1 MSIIL
6 AEAEKGRLINVFQAF
21 AMNIYESLLTCLQKS
36 DGVIMSL
43 YYGGVGSTDVCC
55 IELAFLEIEP
65 RLRRMLAENRAALPH
80 KKHCLWD
87 GKCSY
92 LPRNA

>member
-36 DGVIMSL
+36 DGSYEFVL
-43 YYGGVGSTDVCC
+43 WWCGGASQLMVSSIFQRFSARDPQSSANGVSVH
-55 IELAFLEIEP
+55 P
-65 RLRRMLAENRAALPH
+65 VR
-80 KKHCLWD
+80 
-87 GKCSY
+87 
-92 LPRNA
+92 

>member
-36 DGVIMSL
+36 DGFIMSM
-43 YYGGVGSTDVCC
+43 YYGGVIVP
-55 IELAFLEIEP
+55 LQPEP
-65 RLRRMLAENRAALPH
+65 YMSILTHNYKRE
-80 KKHCLWD
+80 
-87 GKCSY
+87 
-92 LPRNA
+92 

>member
-36 DGVIMSL
+36 DGVIWV
-43 YYGGVGSTDVCC
+43 YYDGVYND
-55 IELAFLEIEP
+55 
-65 RLRRMLAENRAALPH
+65 
-80 KKHCLWD
+80 
-87 GKCSY
+87 
-92 LPRNA
+92 